1 MAKMT
6 LVQAVNLA
14 MREEIQRDPD
24 VVVMGQDVGVDGGVF
39 RATDGLIEEFGKD
52 RIIDTP
58 LAESGIV
65 GSGIGMAL
73 FGLKPVCEIQFSG
86 FVYQAFHQIEQHAA
100 RFRTRTR
107 GRLTCPMVVRMPYGG
122 GIRALEHHSES
133 REAYFAHTPGLKMVI
148 PSTPKTAHGLLL
160 SAIRDPDPV
169 IFFEPKA
176 IYRAFREDV
185 DEGSAEG
192 IPLGKAR
199 VVQEGDELT
208 LISYGASMRAALQAA
223 DHLEQEGRSI
233 ELIDL
238 MTISPLDTETI
249 TRSVEKTGRAVVVH
263 EAPRSFGVGAEIL
276 SRIVENSFLSLEA
289 PIQRVSG
296 YDTQM
301 PFFAREQHYLP
312 NKDRILRA
320 AHETL
325 EF

>member
-1 MAKMT
+1 MARIT
-6 LVQAVNLA
+6 LVQAINLA
-14 MREEIQRDPD
+14 LREELQRDTD
-24 VVVMGQDVGVDGGVF
+24 IVVMGQDVGVDGGVF

-58 LAESGIV
+58 LAESGII

-86 FVYQAFHQIEQHAA
+86 FVYQGFHQIEQHAA

-107 GRLTCPMVVRMPYGG
+107 GRLTCPMVIRMPYGG

-148 PSTPKTAHGLLL
+148 PSTPQTAHGLLL

-176 IYRAFREDV
+176 IYRAFREEV
-185 DEGSAEG
+185 EEGSPEG
-192 IPLGKAR
+192 IPLGQAR

-208 LISYGASMRAALQAA
+208 LISYGASMRPALQAA
-223 DHLEQEGRSI
+223 DLLKQEGRSI

-238 MTISPLDTETI
+238 MTISPLDTDAI
-249 TRSVEKTGRAVVVH
+249 TQSVEKTGRAVVIH

-276 SRIVENSFLSLEA
+276 SRIVEHSFLSLEA
-289 PIQRVSG
+289 PVRRVSG
-296 YDTQM
+296 FDTQI

-312 NKDRILRA
+312 HKERILTA
-320 AHETL
+320 ALETL
-325 EF
+325 AF